1 MELHVQQNKKKGTN
15 LKFRESQKHALQ
27 ITLGWHP
34 PFPRVRGGIRISSNY
49 CCLEFQR
56 PFGDTF
62 GKIRLLLPRDTHA
75 YTFFFSSFFCFGVK
89 WYFFPLYLYLLARQR
104 KKNAGVYTFA
114 VLFHLVTD
122 LVVSAD
128 SVSRRWLHTK
138 SLPCLILL
146 KLQFFF
152 LLPLYLSVTIICYG
166 FISPRS
172 SSALNPLCRC
182 I

>member
-1 MELHVQQNKKKGTN
+1 ME
-15 LKFRESQKHALQ
+15 KFDCSFLRIHMH
-27 ITLGWHP
+27 TL
-34 PFPRVRGGIRISSNY
+34 
-49 CCLEFQR
+49 
-56 PFGDTF
+56 
-62 GKIRLLLPRDTHA
+62 
-75 YTFFFSSFFCFGVK
+75 FFSSFFCFGVK

-152 LLPLYLSVTIICYG
+152 FFLFILVLPLFATDLSLHVLR
-166 FISPRS
+166 PRS
-172 SSALNPLCRC
+172 TRSVGVYRIFL
-182 I
+182 IF